1 MPKSTPVYALISID
15 DKKDPRVEEFDM
27 VSALKVRMTGIQA
40 NDPQYKL
47 LQDGRAV
54 SWDWSEPELIIGETV
69 APVKKTRAPR
79 SDKGQARKV
88 IVGRTRGFSGPDGEP
103 GKVGVIVAEVKS

>member
-1 MPKSTPVYALISID
+1 MPKSTPVYSLISID

-27 VSALKVRMTGIQA
+27 VSALKVRMAGIQA

-54 SWDWSEPELIIGETV
+54 SWDWSEPELIIGETA
-69 APVKKTRAPR
+69 APVVKKPRAKR
-79 SDKGQARKV
+79 RTKAEMEADAKSKAAVKGAKV
-88 IVGRTRGFSGPDGEP
+88 LIDGAN
-103 GKVGVIVAEVKS
+103 GKPAVAS